1 MKWVIGLV
9 IVAALGWFGYQYVS
23 KNAAIDAQNLAA
35 EAKEAAQAEIQEAR
49 DSATQALTA
58 AQDAM
63 PAGIDLGK
71 ISDGLD
77 GSIATATDALSG
89 ISDVESAKAALPALE
104 SANETLSGLSETIN
118 RLPDAAK
125 GPLGSIV
132 SGSLG
137 SIKPVIEKA
146 QSLPG
151 VGEVITPLVT
161 PLLETLESLAAQ

>member
-1 MKWVIGLV
+1 
-9 IVAALGWFGYQYVS
+9 
-23 KNAAIDAQNLAA
+23 
-35 EAKEAAQAEIQEAR
+35 
-49 DSATQALTA
+49 
-58 AQDAM
+58 M